1 MCRSSAG
8 SRCHLLC
15 ISCGSSPSVIEAR
28 IPTFDRTTTR
38 LRSWCSGFKRDS
50 IRAHLCIDS
59 KGCAAAPLALL
70 SSLTDT
76 LCHAPPSAVSRG
88 VDLSIEPLH
97 ARGGGVVASLEPPT
111 LGYWLVRHGD
121 GWLCVVCCVRSVCF
135 VRAFFEVRKW
145 AF

>member
-15 ISCGSSPSVIEAR
+15 ISCESSPSVIEAR
-28 IPTFDRTTTR
+28 IPSFDRTTTR
-38 LRSWCSGFKRDS
+38 PRRWCSGFKRDS
-50 IRAHLCIDS
+50 IQGAHLCIDC

-76 LCHAPPSAVSRG
+76 PCHAPPSAVSRG

-121 GWLCVVCCVRSVCF
+121 GWCVLCLMCVLSGHFLR
-135 VRAFFEVRKW
+135 
-145 AF
+145 